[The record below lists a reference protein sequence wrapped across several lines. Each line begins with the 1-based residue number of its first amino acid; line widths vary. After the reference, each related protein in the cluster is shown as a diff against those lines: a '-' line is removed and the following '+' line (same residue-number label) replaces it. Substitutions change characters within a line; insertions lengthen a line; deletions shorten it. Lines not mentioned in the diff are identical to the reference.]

1 MRDRG
6 NDPATASYAAG
17 LAPATQYP
25 PGDPVPAG
33 LVAMAPLR
41 RD

>member
-25 PGDPVPAG
+25 PG
-33 LVAMAPLR
+33 LVAMAPPR
-41 RD
+41 A